1 MDDKS
6 SSWNVV
12 TFAIGFEGL
21 ISSGRAG
28 CGRTAGHTGDPQPQ
42 TFFC

>member
-1 MDDKS
+1 MGDNS

-21 ISSGRAG
+21 ISSGRTG
-28 CGRTAGHTGDPQPQ
+28 RGRTAGYAGDPRPQ